1 MQVSAAGPR
10 FTATPAYFLGC
21 LIFVSIVVLC
31 CLRCAPILCTR
42 CCGHQIY
49 NFGST
54 YKGKIK
60 ASRLYLESPAVNL
73 ELSSWIRSRPI
84 GSTRIFTVC
93 RERDPRLLFC
103 CETNQ
108 KQERETPKDR
118 EVLVRFDFLLRSG
131 DRFIYLLWHP
141 TLVSSQAGYLH
152 TVSHYIPILFFCF
165 AELYARLE
173 IRTTSCCASRY
184 WCHRRISRGHPFSR
198 FCS

>member
-1 MQVSAAGPR
+1 MYSSSYTRLSKGIALEAKTPWRLKRIVMQVSAAGPR

-118 EVLVRFDFLLRSG
+118 EVLVRFKFLQGTVL
-131 DRFIYLLWHP
+131 FIYFD
-141 TLVSSQAGYLH
+141 
-152 TVSHYIPILFFCF
+152 IRRLFHLKPVTC
-165 AELYARLE
+165 
-173 IRTTSCCASRY
+173 IR
-184 WCHRRISRGHPFSR
+184 
-198 FCS
+198 